1 MMLRHIP
8 GSKDERIRRSPLA
21 IHNDPA
27 LGFQPRVA
35 RQFEIKNDPDP
46 HHHRIE
52 GFPPAVAV
60 QRWQSVILFQLQR
73 AAAAANIDTLLAV
86 HLRQRLRNFRAHR
99 THAQCWLLLIEGY
112 GHAAFARRS
121 GNLKANP
128 AAADYRQF

>member
-1 MMLRHIP
+1 M
-8 GSKDERIRRSPLA
+8 
-21 IHNDPA
+21 
-27 LGFQPRVA
+27 
-35 RQFEIKNDPDP
+35 
-46 HHHRIE
+46 
-52 GFPPAVAV
+52 

-128 AAADYRQF
+128 AAADYRQFLTCRQTTFQTLRILPVTQGINLGMRRPRLVR